1 VNSPI
6 TISVITICFN
16 NLEELK
22 TTLHSVDQQ
31 QVKPYEHWI
40 IDGSS
45 NTDIKNYLDNNPQPD
60 YRKWLSEKDNGI
72 ADAFNKG
79 IVRSEGRILNML
91 NSGDYYIDAT
101 TLQTVSKAFE
111 EKPVITWLHGK
122 YKLLRGGVWVVI
134 GKPFEP
140 GKLYRGMRS
149 VAHQSMFVEK
159 TLHTKYGLYDT
170 SLNISMDY
178 DFVCRIA
185 EEPFAFIENPLIVF
199 APDGTSQRNYLAAL
213 QQAKKVYEKYFGK
226 SLMLEIWQLRLK
238 TLYHLLNGPAG
249 SILYKIKVWLKLENM

>member
-1 VNSPI
+1 MNSPL

-16 NLEELK
+16 NLAELK
-22 TTLHSVDQQ
+22 TTIESVDQQ
-31 QVKPYEHWI
+31 QVKPLEHWI

-45 NTDIKNYLDNNPQPD
+45 NNEIKNHLDNNPQPS

-79 IVRSEGRILNML
+79 IQRAEGEILNML
-91 NSGDYYIDAT
+91 NSGDYYLDAT
-101 TLQTVSKAFE
+101 TLETVIKTFE
-111 EKPVITWLHGK
+111 QQPMISWLHGK
-122 YKLLRGGVWVVI
+122 YKLLRGGIWVII

-149 VAHQSMFVEK
+149 IAHQSMFVK
-159 TLHTKYGLYDT
+159 KSLHTKYGLYDT

-185 EEPFAFIENPLIVF
+185 QEPFAFVEKPLIVF
-199 APDGTSQRNYLAAL
+199 APDGTSQRNYLAAMA
-213 QQAKKVYEKYFGK
+213 QAKMVYTKYFG
-226 SLMLEIWQLRLK
+226 SSFMLNFWQLRLK
-238 TLYHLLNGPAG
+238 TLYYLLNGPAG